1 MAKRLRQRYKVNDV
15 VVFQFAG
22 APHTGTIIEAKKTTN
37 MVKYMAI
44 DTRGYKY
51 PVDQDK
57 ILKKITQ

>member
-1 MAKRLRQRYKVNDV
+1 MAKRLRQRYKLKDV

-37 MVKYMAI
+37 MVKYTAI
-44 DTRGYKY
+44 DIEGYKY